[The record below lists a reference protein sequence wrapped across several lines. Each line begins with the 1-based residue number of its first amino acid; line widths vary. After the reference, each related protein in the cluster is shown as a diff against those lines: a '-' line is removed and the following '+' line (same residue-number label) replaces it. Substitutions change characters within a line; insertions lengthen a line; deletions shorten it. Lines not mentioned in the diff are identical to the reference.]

1 MSENTTNLIED
12 SNRAELNA
20 YLNFKKRAFEEVTNS
35 ESESSQSSI
44 SDLEIKR
51 TKKIDYFSGPG
62 EKKWVPNSW
71 LTLGDTNVTKLFLKF
86 RDQNIQAVEK
96 TGNVNSIRVLS
107 LSYIFPINRWDTNS
121 CITSYV
127 KQTKEVLYAFA
138 YKEISI
144 PKISDEC
151 MLYLKKVSDTLD
163 NDDVDIS
170 TFTFEPASELDVN
183 VKAACLEFVSSLAI
197 ECSERSE
204 DIFFDRYLKPL
215 LREAILKSCNKD
227 FVCSGYLKKPGKVSK
242 YQVEDD
248 SVKLCKHMK
257 CSIDIQ
263 ATMGIESPVALG
275 LLCEGFVCSLM
286 RMTLVEEGVYLP
298 VTLRKF
304 RLPESESELI
314 SLPRAMECLN
324 FVLEEVKSFPEK
336 YNARTKKA
344 VVKEY
349 MKPSFISIIGWLL
362 GVWYHEGVTHSMN
375 CASK

>member
-20 YLNFKKRAFEEVTNS
+20 YLNFKKRAFEEVTNN
-35 ESESSQSSI
+35 ESESSQSSM

-71 LTLGDTNVTKLFLKF
+71 LILGDTNVTKLFLKF

-96 TGNVNSIRVLS
+96 TGNINSMRVLS
-107 LSYIFPINRWDTNS
+107 LSYIFPINGWDTNF

-127 KQTKEVLYAFA
+127 KQTMEVLHAFA
-138 YKEISI
+138 YKEISM

-151 MLYLKKVSDTLD
+151 MLYLKKAFDALD

-197 ECSERSE
+197 KCSKRSE
-204 DIFFDRYLKPL
+204 DMFFDRYIKPL
-215 LREAILKSCNKD
+215 IREAVLKSCSKD
-227 FVCSGYLKKPGKVSK
+227 FICSGPNKFSK

-248 SVKLCKHMK
+248 FVKLCKHMK
-257 CSIDIQ
+257 YSIDNQ
-263 ATMGIESPVALG
+263 AAIGIEAPVALG
-275 LLCEGFVCSLM
+275 LWCEGFVCSLM
-286 RMTLVEEGVYLP
+286 KMTLVEEGIYVP
-298 VTLRKF
+298 VVLRKF

-314 SLPRAMECLN
+314 SLSRAMECLN

-344 VVKEY
+344 IKKIKTY
-349 MKPSFISIIGWLL
+349 ILCFIGWLL
-362 GVWYHEGVTHSMN
+362 GVWYHEGATHSMN

>member
-20 YLNFKKRAFEEVTNS
+20 YLNFKKRAFEEGNLRDYSMENSFKSTQFLNQFFFFFFLLIVTNS

-121 CITSYV
+121 CITSY
-127 KQTKEVLYAFA
+127 
-138 YKEISI
+138 
-144 PKISDEC
+144 
-151 MLYLKKVSDTLD
+151 TLD

-227 FVCSGYLKKPGKVSK
+227 FVCSGSDAPNLNVPFKKKADFMLGYKDRKREIFLFFVELKKPGKVSK

-275 LLCEGFVCSLM
+275 LLCFVCSLM

-344 VVKEY
+344 VVSGITK
-349 MKPSFISIIGWLL
+349 G
-362 GVWYHEGVTHSMN
+362 
-375 CASK
+375 